1 MIILS
6 KLLINYPIDGQEIL
20 DTTFFK
26 VQEMAL
32 GNLMHK
38 VHHLIT
44 DFLCNMFYLFI
55 VLTHTHLEKYKNRK
69 VSIQHDG
76 FPHMK
81 PPKWGNGM
89 LSAPKSSDSPTWSS
103 PSPQK

>member
-1 MIILS
+1 MGEHCYCFQYIMTILS

-55 VLTHTHLEKYKNRK
+55 DVSHTLRK
-69 VSIQHDG
+69 VQE
-76 FPHMK
+76 P
-81 PPKWGNGM
+81 
-89 LSAPKSSDSPTWSS
+89 
-103 PSPQK
+103 

>member
-44 DFLCNMFYLFI
+44 NFLCNMFYLFI

-76 FPHMK
+76 FPHVK
-81 PPKWGNGM
+81 PPK
-89 LSAPKSSDSPTWSS
+89 
-103 PSPQK
+103 